1 MKKIFIISATLKNNY
16 KLSEDIRNI
25 LTDMDVETSLL
36 SLEDYM
42 LPLYTDN
49 MLSKKKESIK
59 KEILYLIEQMKMADG
74 LIICGPEYNGSI
86 PPIISNTIAWIS
98 TTTDSWREAFIDK
111 IGLIGTHSGGEGDKF
126 FRSMKIQLEHLGL
139 VVMPRGINVNNSS
152 PLKKD
157 SAKKILKQ
165 FINLI

>member
-59 KEILYLIEQMKMADG
+59 RVFSLYI
-74 LIICGPEYNGSI
+74 SI
-86 PPIISNTIAWIS
+86 
-98 TTTDSWREAFIDK
+98 F
-111 IGLIGTHSGGEGDKF
+111 
-126 FRSMKIQLEHLGL
+126 L
-139 VVMPRGINVNNSS
+139 VNSCFVNN
-152 PLKKD
+152 KKNTT
-157 SAKKILKQ
+157 SY
-165 FINLI
+165 